1 MPRLKII
8 GGSNAGQTFE
18 IDSHE
23 CVIGREAWCQVA
35 LPSRTVSR
43 RHARIVH
50 DVDGY
55 FLEDLNSINGTSING
70 FRVEHR
76 MRLED
81 GDRIDVYDTVLLFC
95 DAGSRS
101 GDSSNRSPPAKP
113 TVPPDNA
120 APPSPEI
127 LSVFDVQNKS
137 DSVLSSSP
145 ERKLPAILK
154 IVRSLGSSLNV
165 DEILNRILESLFE
178 IFPATRHGFILQ
190 PAAVGGELSPTAIK
204 SRKDASDTV
213 SPIGRKIGQ
222 RVMNEGLAFLTAPE
236 SHAGDDGE
244 ADSSIHGDSFRSVIC
259 APLLGPSKTAMG
271 VIQLEADDR
280 QRPFIPDDLEVLSS
294 VAMLAGQAVENSR
307 LHESL
312 LELEWRRREIAL
324 AKNVQLQFLPSK
336 PLSVSGYDFF
346 HHYQAADSVAG
357 DCFDYIPLPDGR
369 LAIVQGDVSG
379 KGIPAAM
386 LMARICAEVRYA
398 LLETAS
404 AAEAVTRINQK
415 TCEESAGN
423 AFVTFVLCVLDPVNH
438 QLIVVNAGHPQPVLR
453 KMTGG
458 TVEIPFSDKGGLPL
472 GIMPNAE
479 YVQCSMSLDPGDLVL
494 CYTDGISEAMDSELN
509 QYGIAP
515 IAEVILRTNPVPK
528 HIVQALLADVRKFT
542 KGRSLGDDICIV
554 CFARELSPPQ

>member
-18 IDSHE
+18 IDTHE
-23 CVIGREAWCQVA
+23 CVIGRESWCQVV

-50 DVDGY
+50 DVDGFY
-55 FLEDLNSINGTSING
+55 LEDLNSINGTAING
-70 FRVEHR
+70 YRVER
-76 MRLED
+76 RTRLED
-81 GDRIDVYDTVLLFC
+81 GDRIEVYDTVLLFR
-95 DAGSRS
+95 DAGSQS
-101 GDSSNRSPPAKP
+101 GDSSHRSPPAKP
-113 TVPPDNA
+113 TVPPDNV
-120 APPSPEI
+120 PTQEI
-127 LSVFDVQNKS
+127 LSEFDVQNKS
-137 DSVLSSSP
+137 DSMLSSSS

-165 DEILNRILESLFE
+165 DEILNRILDSLFE
-178 IFPATRHGFILQ
+178 IFPATRNGFILQ
-190 PAAVGGELSPTAIK
+190 PASVGGELTPTAIK

-213 SPIGRKIGQ
+213 SPIGRQIAQ
-222 RVMNEGLAFLTAPE
+222 RVMTEGLAFLTAPE
-236 SHAGDDGE
+236 SSPDGDGESADSIHDDG
-244 ADSSIHGDSFRSVIC
+244 FRSVVC

-271 VIQLEADDR
+271 AIQLEADDR
-280 QRPFIPDDLEVLSS
+280 KRPFTANDLEVLSS

-336 PLSVSGYDFF
+336 PPRVPGYDFF

-357 DCFDYIPLPDGR
+357 DCFDYIHLPDGR

-379 KGIPAAM
+379 KGIPAAL

-398 LLETAS
+398 LLETTS
-404 AAEAVTRINQK
+404 AAEAVARINQI

-423 AFVTFVLCVLDPVNH
+423 AFVTFVLCLLDPKRH
-438 QLIVVNAGHPQPVLR
+438 EFTMVNAGHPQPVLR

-472 GIMPNAE
+472 GIMPNAA

-494 CYTDGISEAMDSELN
+494 FYTDGISEAMDSELN

-515 IAEVILRTNPVPK
+515 ISEVIRRTNPIPK
-528 HIVQALLADVRKFT
+528 HIGQALLADVRKFT
-542 KGRSLGDDICIV
+542 KGRSFGDDICIV
-554 CFARELSPPQ
+554 CFARELPPA